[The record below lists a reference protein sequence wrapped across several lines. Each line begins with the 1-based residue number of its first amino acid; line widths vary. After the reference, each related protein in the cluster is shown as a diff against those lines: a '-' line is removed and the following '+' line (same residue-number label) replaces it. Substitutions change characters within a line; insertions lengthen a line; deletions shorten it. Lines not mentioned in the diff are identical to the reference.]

1 VSRPAAGDARP
12 IGVLDSGV
20 GGLTVL
26 RAIRDRLPL
35 ERTIYVGDLLHF
47 PYGPRYQDQVKAFAF
62 DIIRYLESRDV
73 KLVVIAC
80 NTATAAA
87 LNQARE
93 VFDVPIIG
101 VISPGA
107 QAAVEATGRGVVG
120 VISTEGTRVS
130 QGYLHAIKELD
141 PMVGV
146 YQKAC
151 PELVDIVEAGDADTP
166 RAEAA
171 LRRDLAEI
179 VTLGADVLV
188 LGCTHYPLLRPAIE
202 RVYPRRFT
210 LVDSASTTA
219 AMVERRL
226 DRARMRSE
234 AVDGERGHELLVTAV
249 PERFGEVAEI
259 LFGERVPAVREIDLW
274 GKGGQ
279 APPSGTPPLSGT
291 FGGPR
296 PGPPGLQPGLGE
308 SGRSTRMPGKA
319 IAYSRS
325 GSLPQFGTGR

>member
-1 VSRPAAGDARP
+1 MGDTRP
-12 IGVLDSGV
+12 IGILDSGV

-26 RAIRDRLPL
+26 RAIHDRLPL

-47 PYGPRYQDQVKAFAF
+47 PYGPRYQDEVKGFAF
-62 DIIRYLESRDV
+62 GIIRYLQSRDV
-73 KLVVIAC
+73 KLAVIAC

-107 QAAVEATGRGVVG
+107 QAAVEATERGVVG
-120 VISTEGTRVS
+120 VISTEGTRAS
-130 QGYLHAIKELD
+130 QEYLHAIKELD

-179 VTLGADVLV
+179 AALAADVLV
-188 LGCTHYPLLRPAIE
+188 LGCTHYPLLKPAIQ
-202 RVYPRRFT
+202 RVYPDAFT
-210 LVDSASTTA
+210 LVDSAEPTA
-219 AMVERRL
+219 AKVERLL
-226 DRARMRSE
+226 DHARMRGGEE
-234 AVDGERGHELLVTAV
+234 APRHELLATAI
-249 PERFGEVAEI
+249 PDRFHEIARI
-259 LFGERVPAVREIDLW
+259 LFGEDVPDAREVNLW
-274 GKGGQ
+274 D
-279 APPSGTPPLSGT
+279 
-291 FGGPR
+291 
-296 PGPPGLQPGLGE
+296 
-308 SGRSTRMPGKA
+308 
-319 IAYSRS
+319 
-325 GSLPQFGTGR
+325 

>member
-1 VSRPAAGDARP
+1 LSGDTRP

-47 PYGPRYQDQVKAFAF
+47 PYGPRYQDEVKGFAF
-62 DIIRYLESRDV
+62 GIIRYLESRDV

-93 VFDVPIIG
+93 VFDVPIVG

-107 QAAVEATGRGVVG
+107 QAAVEATRRGVVG
-120 VISTEGTRVS
+120 VISTEGTRAS
-130 QGYLHAIKELD
+130 QEYLHAIKELD

-151 PELVDIVEAGDADTP
+151 PELVDVVEAGDADTP

-171 LRRDLAEI
+171 LRRDLEEI
-179 VTLGADVLV
+179 SALSADVLV

-202 RVYPRRFT
+202 RVYPGRFT

-226 DRARMRSE
+226 DRARMR
-234 AVDGERGHELLVTAV
+234 AADGDGPVTHELLVTEV
-249 PERFGEVAEI
+249 PRRFDEVAAI
-259 LFGERVPAVREIDLW
+259 LFGRRVPAVREIDLW
-274 GKGGQ
+274 RT
-279 APPSGTPPLSGT
+279 SV
-291 FGGPR
+291 
-296 PGPPGLQPGLGE
+296 
-308 SGRSTRMPGKA
+308 SGRQAGTRQPA
-319 IAYSRS
+319 PA
-325 GSLPQFGTGR
+325 PQ

>member
-1 VSRPAAGDARP
+1 VTSRPSAGDTRP

-26 RAIRDRLPL
+26 RAIHDRLPL
-35 ERTIYVGDLLHF
+35 ERTIYVGDFLHF
-47 PYGPRYQDQVKAFAF
+47 PYGPRYQEEVKGFAF
-62 DIIRYLESRDV
+62 GIIRYLESRDV

-93 VFDVPIIG
+93 VFDVPIVG

-107 QAAVEATGRGVVG
+107 QAAVEATRRGVVG
-120 VISTEGTRVS
+120 VISTQGTRES
-130 QGYLHAIKELD
+130 QEYLHAIKELD

-151 PELVDIVEAGDADTP
+151 PDLVDLVEAGDADTP
-166 RAEAA
+166 RGDEV

-179 VTLGADVLV
+179 AGLGADVLV

-202 RVYPRRFT
+202 RVFPGRFT

-219 AMVERRL
+219 AMVGRRL
-226 DRARMRSE
+226 DHARMRAE
-234 AVDGERGHELLVTAV
+234 PGDGPASHELLVTAV
-249 PERFGEVAEI
+249 PERLAEVAEI
-259 LFGERVPAVREIDLW
+259 LFGARAPAVREVDLW
-274 GKGGQ
+274 SSSPAAKG
-279 APPSGTPPLSGT
+279 A
-291 FGGPR
+291 
-296 PGPPGLQPGLGE
+296 
-308 SGRSTRMPGKA
+308 
-319 IAYSRS
+319 
-325 GSLPQFGTGR
+325 